1 MTHCLH
7 SEDVP
12 WSALGPGV
20 EMRIVHADPKTGR
33 ASAFV
38 HMHPGSRLISHR
50 HIGASEFVVL
60 EGNGAHPQADAIN
73 IGVDRSVSWGHRVG
87 HRADLDYTNPPRVV
101 VVTRDASPAEV
112 GQAVE
117 EALEAGE

>member
-60 EGNGAHPQADAIN
+60 EGNGGHPQADAIN
-73 IGVDRSVSWGHRVG
+73 ILGWIGPFLGAIGWVIALIWITPTR
-87 HRADLDYTNPPRVV
+87 RAWWW
-101 VVTRDASPAEV
+101 
-112 GQAVE
+112 
-117 EALEAGE
+117 